1 MLPGTPH
8 IAAPGFLPSV
18 CRTCYKQYSPGSP
31 YRLHRKG
38 NAATLQPCAESAY
51 KLQSLTA
58 VFSFSIPSKEA
69 LQAQRRD
76 FSKHSVILH
85 QERATAAD
93 LLRTED
99 NQHPSAVSPPKPS
112 SLRAQHVQAPTVNQE
127 SLGDTRDCWAFAVI
141 SCRCPSAICSRCCTE
156 LLPKPQSPS
165 HSAPSGHRNQLQV
178 SKEKEPAVFQQLN
191 RTCPSVD
198 SKTEHSFHVL

>member
-1 MLPGTPH
+1 MLLH
-8 IAAPGFLPSV
+8 CSLVLSLLIS
-18 CRTCYKQYSPGSP
+18 YSLLQQSFHLLFPA
-31 YRLHRKG
+31 RKHCKLRG
-38 NAATLQPCAESAY
+38 VISA
-51 KLQSLTA
+51 ST
-58 VFSFSIPSKEA
+58 
-69 LQAQRRD
+69 
-76 FSKHSVILH
+76 VILH

-99 NQHPSAVSPPKPS
+99 NQHPSAVFPPKPS

-141 SCRCPSAICSRCCTE
+141 SCRRPSAICSRCCTE